1 MKQAPRNRI
10 LLGDA
15 ATVLATLPTG
25 SIDTCVT
32 SPPYFALRDYGVE
45 GQLGLEANVTDWV
58 EGLRAVMTEVARVL
72 RPTGSVWLNVADAYS
87 RGMQYGAPA
96 KSALLGPER
105 LVVALAEDG
114 WIVRNKVAWVKTNP
128 QPTSVGDRLATVYE
142 LVILLVRQRDYW
154 FDLDAIRV
162 PHRSRG
168 RQRRR
173 TVATGIP
180 AWAGPLAGTQAGLGG
195 ERAFGLPG
203 HPLGKNPGDVWT
215 LATAGY
221 RGAHFATFPPSL
233 IERPIRA
240 TCPEAVCTA
249 CGQPWKRQRIVA
261 GVVPPVAQNPGRIPM
276 VRMGRGRL
284 VPCGCEARTRPGVV
298 LDPFMG
304 AGTVALV
311 AQRLRRDFLGIELN
325 PEFSRL
331 AKERIAAEAGA

>member
-1 MKQAPRNRI
+1 MKETTRNRI

-15 ATVLATLPTG
+15 ATVLATLPSG

-32 SPPYFALRDYGVE
+32 SPPYFGLRNYLID
-45 GQLGLEANVTDWV
+45 GQLGLEATVTDWV

-87 RGMQYGAPA
+87 RGVQYGAPA

-105 LVVALAEDG
+105 LLVALAADG

-142 LVILLVRQRDYW
+142 VMYLLARQRDYL

-162 PHRSRG
+162 PHRSQG

-173 TVATGIP
+173 TVASGIP
-180 AWAGPLAGTQAGLGG
+180 AWAGPLAGTQAGLGR
-195 ERAFGLPG
+195 EQAFGLPG
-203 HPLGKNPGDVWT
+203 HPMGKNPGDVWA

-261 GVVPPVAQNPGRIPM
+261 GVVPPATENRERSPI

-284 VPCGCEARTRPGVV
+284 VPCGCEAPTRPGLV
-298 LDPFMG
+298 LDPFFG
-304 AGTVALV
+304 AGTVGLV
-311 AQRLRRDFLGIELN
+311 AQRLGRDFLGIELN
-325 PEFSRL
+325 PTFCRL
-331 AKERIAAEAGA
+331 AKGRIAAEANA